1 MHHHG
6 HAHQGHAHHG
16 HHHHAHALQK
26 SAKLLSISLIVTLG
40 FAGVEAIAGYLSGS
54 LALMS
59 DAGHMLTDSMSL
71 ALGATAAWIANRPMT
86 GRMSYG
92 YGRAEVLAALTNGL
106 LMLGVVAGIVYAAI
120 GRFQN
125 PPPVQGG
132 TVILVAVLGLLINV
146 LVAYILSRDAKSL
159 NTRAA
164 LLHVFGDLLGSVA
177 ALVSGIVIVLTGWML
192 IDPILSLAIS
202 TLILY
207 STYGLLKE
215 SFRVVMEGVPSH
227 LKLDN
232 IHSEILD
239 TKGVVSI
246 EDLHIWTLA
255 SNQTVLSAHI
265 RIEDLNQWH
274 VILGQLHDRLHHHF
288 SIDHIT
294 IQPMSIKGVVIYHE
308 AEQADSSG

>member
-1 MHHHG
+1 MHYPG
-6 HAHQGHAHHG
+6 HVPHKHEPHG
-16 HHHHAHALQK
+16 HHHHVQALQK
-26 SAKLLSISLIVTLG
+26 SAKLLSISLVITLG
-40 FAGVEAIAGYLSGS
+40 FAGVEALAGYLSGS
-54 LALMS
+54 LTLMS

-106 LMLGVVAGIVYAAI
+106 LMLGVIAGIVYAAI

-125 PPPVQGG
+125 LPPVRGG
-132 TVILVAVLGLLINV
+132 TVVLVAGLGLVINV

-192 IDPILSLAIS
+192 IDPILALVIS

-227 LKLDN
+227 LNLDH
-232 IHSEILD
+232 IRSEILD
-239 TKGVVSI
+239 AKGVISI
-246 EDLHIWTLA
+246 EDLHVWTLA

-265 RIEDLNQWH
+265 RIEDLSQWH
-274 VILGQLHDRLHHHF
+274 VILGQLHERLHHHF
-288 SIDHIT
+288 GIDHIT
-294 IQPMSIKGVVIYHE
+294 IQPISITGVVVYHD
-308 AEQADSSG
+308 ADWANSPG